1 MSTSHFGGLHPQL
14 KQRVRNVTGE
24 EGRRTELLRALTED
38 KKHQALVF
46 CSSPAEADECAE
58 HVNKNG
64 FTAMSFHGKTADRGV
79 AMDEFFNGDLPV
91 LVCTDLAARG
101 IDFPDL
107 HHVVQ
112 YRPAASAEM
121 HLHRCGRTARTGQ
134 EGPFIVTCLV
144 DEERDAVDDEVARL
158 MEL

>member
-1 MSTSHFGGLHPQL
+1 MA
-14 KQRVRNVTGE
+14 GE
-24 EGRRTELLRALTED
+24 DERFASLANALRGEAQ
-38 KKHQALVF
+38 HQTVVF
-46 CSSPAEADECAE
+46 ADSPGEADAVVKQLTAE
-58 HVNKNG
+58 G
-64 FTAMSFHGKTADRGV
+64 FEAMAFHGKTADRGV

-121 HLHRCGRTARTGQ
+121 YLHRCGRTARTGQ

-144 DEERDAVDDEVARL
+144 DEERDGVDDEVARL

>member
-1 MSTSHFGGLHPQL
+1 M
-14 KQRVRNVTGE
+14 
-24 EGRRTELLRALTED
+24 RALTED

-46 CSSPAEADECAE
+46 CYSHAEADECAE
-58 HVNKNG
+58 HVNENG

-107 HHVVQ
+107 HHVVH
-112 YRPAASAEM
+112 YTPAPDKAI
-121 HLHRCGRTARTGQ
+121 HLHRCGRTARVGQ
-134 EGPFIVTCLV
+134 EGPFLVTCLV
-144 DEERDAVDDEVARL
+144 DRDEELDDEVAAILGTGR
-158 MEL
+158 

>member
-1 MSTSHFGGLHPQL
+1 VHPQL
-14 KQRVRNVTGE
+14 QQRVRRVAGE
-24 EGRRTELLRALTED
+24 DERFASLANALRGEAQ
-38 KKHQALVF
+38 HQAVVF
-46 CSSPAEADECAE
+46 ADSPGEADAVVKKLSAE
-58 HVNKNG
+58 G
-64 FTAMSFHGKTADRGV
+64 FEAMAFHGKTADRGV

-144 DEERDAVDDEVARL
+144 DEESDGVDDEVARL

>member
-1 MSTSHFGGLHPQL
+1 ML
-14 KQRVRNVTGE
+14 
-24 EGRRTELLRALTED
+24 ALENE
-38 KKHQALVF
+38 KRHQAVVF
-46 CSSPAEADECAE
+46 VSAPAEADSVVALLADRGVE
-58 HVNKNG
+58 
-64 FTAMSFHGKTADRGV
+64 AMAFHGKTADRGV
-79 AMDEFFNGDLPV
+79 ALDEFFNGGLSV

-112 YRPAASAEM
+112 YRPAESAEM

-144 DEERDAVDDEVARL
+144 DPDADRLDDEVARL
-158 MEL
+158 MAAR